1 MQRAKT
7 SPFST
12 MLKSVQVPYFSSL
25 HSNMISNECSLRIV
39 PPSHCPGHF
48 GGSHPTRGRQ
58 AGQLQPT
65 MLRLVDCEPFARR
78 LHQTAAAF
86 SSGVPSNPPAGDK

>member
-1 MQRAKT
+1 
-7 SPFST
+7 
-12 MLKSVQVPYFSSL
+12 
-25 HSNMISNECSLRIV
+25 MISNECSLRIV

-86 SSGVPSNPPAGDK
+86 SSGVPSNPPQVTSNIHLIFHLYLIYYTSSIPIRPP